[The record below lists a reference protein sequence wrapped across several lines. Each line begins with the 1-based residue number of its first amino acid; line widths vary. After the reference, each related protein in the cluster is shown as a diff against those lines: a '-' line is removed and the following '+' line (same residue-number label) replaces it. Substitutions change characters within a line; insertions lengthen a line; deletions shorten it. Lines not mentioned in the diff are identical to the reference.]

1 MALLRLE
8 ALRMLTYVDVCGRM
22 RTYASAAQ
30 RLARVALLRLEAI
43 VNFGGA
49 ETKTG
54 EEELRA
60 ELSVWKERAIR
71 AEAETAKAVARAELL
86 EQRASPTVVKPKES
100 FVWGQEKEVVEAPA
114 ASSAPAVYTRD
125 RAAENMWAGSD
136 FEKHVCE
143 EDRSVTAHPRHL
155 AQRSA
160 LEAQRKADVH
170 SGEEEEPMNILRVA
184 GSPTVGKKKQSF
196 VGGEEYKE
204 GVGGQEDEAMSNLR
218 VTGSE
223 TSRSNNNRN
232 TSTRNHLGLGLPTGP
247 SWQGDRTQSV
257 LEAVEQR
264 LQKVRFQPSQA
275 ARNRTNR
282 SPLRDASS
290 RPPVCSASTPDTLAG
305 FETSRSINNR
315 DNSPRNHGLPLP

>member
-1 MALLRLE
+1 LE
-8 ALRMLTYVDVCGRM
+8 ASVK
-22 RTYASAAQ
+22 
-30 RLARVALLRLEAI
+30 
-43 VNFGGA
+43 FGGA
-49 ETKTG
+49 DTKTG

-143 EDRSVTAHPRHL
+143 EDMIVTAHL

-170 SGEEEEPMNILRVA
+170 SGEEEEPMNNLRVT
-184 GSPTVGKKKQSF
+184 GSSTVGKKKQSF

-218 VTGSE
+218 VTGSGGQEDE

-232 TSTRNHLGLGLPTGP
+232 TSTRNRLGLPPGP

-282 SPLRDASS
+282 SPLRDAPS
-290 RPPVCSASTPDTLAG
+290 RPPVCSASTPGTLAG
-305 FETSRSINNR
+305 FETSRSNNNR
-315 DNSPRNHGLPLP
+315 DNSPCNHGLPLP

>member
-1 MALLRLE
+1 
-8 ALRMLTYVDVCGRM
+8 M
-22 RTYASAAQ
+22 RTYAAAIQ
-30 RLARVALLRLEAI
+30 RLARVALLRLEAS
-43 VNFGGA
+43 VKFGGA
-49 ETKTG
+49 DTKTG

-125 RAAENMWAGSD
+125 RAAENMWQAGSE

-143 EDRSVTAHPRHL
+143 EDRIVTAP
-155 AQRSA
+155 
-160 LEAQRKADVH
+160 
-170 SGEEEEPMNILRVA
+170 
-184 GSPTVGKKKQSF
+184 SF
-196 VGGEEYKE
+196 VGGEEYIE
-204 GVGGQEDEAMSNLR
+204 GVGGQEAGRQEEEAMSNLR
-218 VTGSE
+218 VTGE
-223 TSRSNNNRN
+223 TSRSNKNRN
-232 TSTRNHLGLGLPTGP
+232 TATRNHLGLPPGPTG
-247 SWQGDRTQSV
+247 QGDRTQSV

-282 SPLRDASS
+282 SPLRDAPS
-290 RPPVCSASTPDTLAG
+290 RPPVCSASTPGTLAG
-305 FETSRSINNR
+305 FETSRSNNNR